1 MIVVSNT
8 TPIIALAK
16 INKLEILEY
25 LFGRIYISEGVYKEL
40 ISNKKFIFEIEQI
53 TKSSF
58 IITKEVKNRLAV
70 ELVQK
75 MHGLNIGESE
85 SIILFKELGG
95 DLLIM
100 DEKKGRKVASSLDIK
115 LTGTL
120 GILLKAKQE
129 GIIIELKPLLEKLI
143 ESNIRISHKLY
154 KEILKSANEVF

>member
-1 MIVVSNT
+1 
-8 TPIIALAK
+8 
-16 INKLEILEY
+16 
-25 LFGRIYISEGVYKEL
+25 
-40 ISNKKFIFEIEQI
+40 
-53 TKSSF
+53 
-58 IITKEVKNRLAV
+58 
-70 ELVQK
+70 
-75 MHGLNIGESE
+75 
-85 SIILFKELGG
+85 
-95 DLLIM
+95 M

>member
-1 MIVVSNT
+1 VIVVSNT
-8 TPIIALAK
+8 TPIIAFAK
-16 INKLEILEY
+16 INRLEILEY

-58 IITKEVKNRLAV
+58 IIVKEVKNRLAV
-70 ELVQK
+70 ELIQK
-75 MHGLNIGESE
+75 MHGLNMGESE

-100 DEKKGRKVASSLDIK
+100 DEKKGRKVASSLDIE

-129 GIIIELKPLLEKLI
+129 GIIIELKPILEKLI
-143 ESNIRISHKLY
+143 ESNIRISHELY
-154 KEILKSANEVF
+154 KEILKSANEMF

>member
-1 MIVVSNT
+1 VIVVSNT

-129 GIIIELKPLLEKLI
+129 GIIIELKPILEKLI
-143 ESNIRISHKLY
+143 ESNIRISHELY
-154 KEILKSANEVF
+154 KEILKSANEMF

>member
-8 TPIIALAK
+8 TPIIAFAK
-16 INKLEILEY
+16 INRLEILEY

>member
-129 GIIIELKPLLEKLI
+129 GIIIELKPILEKLI
-143 ESNIRISHKLY
+143 ESNIRISHELY
-154 KEILKSANEVF
+154 KEILKSANEMF

>member
-8 TPIIALAK
+8 TPIIAFAK
-16 INKLEILEY
+16 INRLEILEY

-58 IITKEVKNRLAV
+58 IIVKEAKNRLAV
-70 ELVQK
+70 ELIQK
-75 MHGLNIGESE
+75 MHGLNMGESE

-100 DEKKGRKVASSLDIK
+100 DEKKGRKVASSLDIE

-129 GIIIELKPLLEKLI
+129 GIIIELKPILEKLI
-143 ESNIRISHKLY
+143 ESNIRISHELY
-154 KEILKSANEVF
+154 KEILKKC

>member
-1 MIVVSNT
+1 VIVVSNT
-8 TPIIALAK
+8 TPIIAFAK
-16 INKLEILEY
+16 INRLEILEY

-58 IITKEVKNRLAV
+58 IIVKEAKNRLAV
-70 ELVQK
+70 ELIQK
-75 MHGLNIGESE
+75 MHGLNMGESE

-100 DEKKGRKVASSLDIK
+100 DEKKGRKVASSLDIE

-129 GIIIELKPLLEKLI
+129 GIIIELKPILEKLI
-143 ESNIRISHKLY
+143 ESNIRISHELY
-154 KEILKSANEVF
+154 KEILKSANEMF

>member
-1 MIVVSNT
+1 VIVVSNT
-8 TPIIALAK
+8 TPIIAFAK
-16 INKLEILEY
+16 INRLEILEY

>member
-1 MIVVSNT
+1 
-8 TPIIALAK
+8 
-16 INKLEILEY
+16 
-25 LFGRIYISEGVYKEL
+25 
-40 ISNKKFIFEIEQI
+40 
-53 TKSSF
+53 
-58 IITKEVKNRLAV
+58 
-70 ELVQK
+70 

>member
-1 MIVVSNT
+1 VIVVSNT

>member
-58 IITKEVKNRLAV
+58 IIVKEAKNRLAV
-70 ELVQK
+70 ELIQK
-75 MHGLNIGESE
+75 MHGLNMGESE

-100 DEKKGRKVASSLDIK
+100 DEKKGRKVASSLDIE

>member
-8 TPIIALAK
+8 TPIIAFAK
-16 INKLEILEY
+16 INRLEILEY

-58 IITKEVKNRLAV
+58 IIVKEAKNRLAV
-70 ELVQK
+70 ELIQK
-75 MHGLNIGESE
+75 MHGLNMGESE

-100 DEKKGRKVASSLDIK
+100 DEKKGRKVASSLDIE

-129 GIIIELKPLLEKLI
+129 GIIIELKPILEKLI
-143 ESNIRISHKLY
+143 ESNIRISHELY
-154 KEILKSANEVF
+154 KEILKSANEMF